1 MNYMDKGTGGSIGY
15 RDPPAMVAETRQA
28 EIPNQMEA
36 LERTLKGC
44 LQGLDVLG
52 AKLENSVM
60 RPENTNDCAQEP
72 SPPNAT
78 AMGGYLRSMTQVAAH
93 LNARIQSMTQRL
105 EV

>member
-1 MNYMDKGTGGSIGY
+1 MNYANMNQPKGLDNYSAGQ
-15 RDPPAMVAETRQA
+15 AVEARQA

-60 RPENTNDCAQEP
+60 RPECASEGADAP

-78 AMGGYLRSMTQVAAH
+78 AIGGYLRSMTQIAAH